1 MQDIQNDLPLAMAMA
16 GLSSVAWYI
25 GIEINVSLFILFKRK
40 QGLYFWSCLIAS
52 WGVILQ
58 PIFMLLADFNVWK
71 DAIPSIVMIYLTWF
85 MMVVPQS
92 WVLYSRLHLLMRATN
107 TLQIIKY
114 VLIFNSIVFA
124 FPTMVIGTLAQAT
137 NVNPGLKSFNL
148 KWDRIQ
154 LVVYFVQEISL
165 SLLYIFQTYKYLK
178 DIRPLQLRFWSLSST
193 TSNDEPPPKEQS
205 PVLRHL
211 IYVNIVIIVL
221 DIILLGIQC
230 ADLFYLQAALKPCI
244 YGLKLKAEFAILN
257 RLIGI
262 LQRRQPFPQ
271 GEYVGS
277 APENAKPL
285 DNMTLFRE
293 RAVRD
298 GD

>member
-1 MQDIQNDLPLAMAMA
+1 MQDIQNDLPMAMAIA
-16 GLSSVAWYI
+16 GLSSISVYI
-25 GIEINVSLFILFKRK
+25 GIEINVSLFLLFKRK
-40 QGLYFWSCLIAS
+40 RGLYFWSCLIAS

-58 PIFMLLADFNVWK
+58 PIFMLLADFDVWK
-71 DAIPSIVMIYLTWF
+71 DAIPSLVMIYLTWF

-107 TLQIIKY
+107 TLRIIKY

-124 FPTMVIGTLAQAT
+124 LPTMVIGTLAQAT
-137 NVNPGLKSFNL
+137 NVNPALESFNL
-148 KWDRIQ
+148 KWDRTQ
-154 LVVYFVQEISL
+154 LIIYFVQEISL

-178 DIRPLQLRFWSLSST
+178 DIGPLQLHFGSFSS
-193 TSNDEPPPKEQS
+193 SASKDEPPPKERS

-211 IYVNIVIIVL
+211 IHVNILIIVL

-230 ADLFYLQAALKPCI
+230 ANLFYLQAALKPFI

-262 LQRRQPFPQ
+262 LQRRQPIPQ
-271 GEYVGS
+271 GAYVGS
-277 APENAKPL
+277 APENAKPF
-285 DNMTLFRE
+285 DNTTLFRE

-298 GD
+298 G

>member
-16 GLSSVAWYI
+16 GLSSIAWYI

-40 QGLYFWSCLIAS
+40 RGLYFWSCLVAS

-58 PIFMLLADFNVWK
+58 PIFMLLADFHVWK
-71 DAIPSIVMIYLTWF
+71 DAVPSLVMIYLTWF

-107 TLQIIKY
+107 ALQIIKY

-124 FPTMVIGTLAQAT
+124 LPTMVIGTLA
-137 NVNPGLKSFNL
+137 
-148 KWDRIQ
+148 
-154 LVVYFVQEISL
+154 
-165 SLLYIFQTYKYLK
+165 
-178 DIRPLQLRFWSLSST
+178 DIRPLQLHFWSLSST
-193 TSNDEPPPKEQS
+193 ANNDEPPPKERS

-211 IYVNIVIIVL
+211 IYVNILIIVL

-262 LQRRQPFPQ
+262 LQRRQPLPQ
-271 GEYVGS
+271 GEYDGS
-277 APENAKPL
+277 APESAKPF
-285 DNMTLFRE
+285 DNPTLFRE
-293 RAVRD
+293 RAIRD

>member
-16 GLSSVAWYI
+16 GLSSIAWYI

-40 QGLYFWSCLIAS
+40 RGLYFWSCLIAS

-71 DAIPSIVMIYLTWF
+71 DAVPSLVMIYLTWF

-114 VLIFNSIVFA
+114 VLVFNSIVFA
-124 FPTMVIGTLAQAT
+124 LPTMVIGTLAQAT
-137 NVNPGLKSFNL
+137 NVNPTLKTFNL
-148 KWDRIQ
+148 KWDRVQ
-154 LVVYFVQEISL
+154 LVIYFVQEISL

-178 DIRPLQLRFWSLSST
+178 DIRPLQLHFWSLSST
-193 TSNDEPPPKEQS
+193 ASNHKPPPKERS

-211 IYVNIVIIVL
+211 IYVNILIIVL

-262 LQRRQPFPQ
+262 LQRRQPFSQ
-271 GEYVGS
+271 GEYVES
-277 APENAKPL
+277 APENVKPF
-285 DNMTLFRE
+285 DNTTLFRE
-293 RAVRD
+293 RGLRD